1 VSALDCRDD
10 QRRAQVR
17 AHALT
22 GLDYLEV
29 GPDHVTLTTYFLGKA
44 PESLTE
50 PASVV
55 IEGGTR
61 VRGIRAVAIDVDRE
75 EDPELD
81 DSLTVRV
88 DREGDFS
95 TYTLRLAALDERGR
109 PTDQPPE
116 GVDPRYAALPFSF
129 KIDCP
134 SDADCAA
141 HAPCAPVD
149 RAEPAQEYLAKD
161 YASFRRLILDRLAL
175 VAPDWTERNPADIG
189 VTLVELLAYVGDSLS
204 YYQDAVATEA
214 YLGTA
219 RRRISVRRHLR
230 LVDYRLHEGCN
241 ARAWVCVQTPQD
253 LTFEAGEV
261 RFEAGPEGAAEPF
274 EPVADGA
281 IELIAAHSEIDFWT
295 WGDRD
300 CCLRKGA
307 TAATLRDGDPLPPIG
322 AAGEGE
328 DPQRPLAGLTA
339 GDVLVLEEVLGAR
352 TGNPADADRTH
363 RQPVA
368 LTKVTPGLDE
378 LYGQPVVEIEWAAAD
393 ALPFALCL
401 SSTSPGCE
409 PIDRVAVAH
418 GNAILV
424 AHGQPIGP
432 EPLGDVPE
440 VDLDAGCDCHGRPA
454 EPIVAAG
461 RFVPPPLAQGPVT
474 FSERV
479 GALVSATAALVQDP
493 RAALARVTLT
503 ATLPDP
509 DAATA
514 DWHAVGDLL
523 ASGPAD
529 RAFVVEIDD
538 EGHANLRFG
547 DGELGSAPPARASF
561 AARYRIGNGRRG
573 NVGAGAIARLVL
585 LSGSESGVDLVVRNP
600 LAASGGTEPE
610 PVADAKLIGPSAF
623 RAVLQRAITADD
635 YARLAERDPRLQRAA
650 ATLQW
655 TGSWYEAHVAVDPLG
670 SEDPD
675 PSLLADVDASLEHYR
690 RIGHDLAVVA
700 ASYVPLD
707 LELIVC
713 VQPDALQ
720 ADVVTAVRAALRAL
734 LRADNATFG
743 GHVAVSVIVAAAQAV
758 PGVDNAVVTRLQRLD
773 EPADGELERGYLAL
787 GPSEIAQ
794 LDDDPS
800 FPEHGHLTLVAEGG
814 R

>member
-141 HAPCAPVD
+141 HAPCPPVD

-261 RFEAGPEGAAEPF
+261 RFEAGPEVAAALQF
-274 EPVADGA
+274 A
-281 IELIAAHSEIDFWT
+281 IEAAVNRWLGDLIE
-295 WGDRD
+295 
-300 CCLRKGA
+300 LRG
-307 TAATLRDGDPLPPIG
+307 LDV
-322 AAGEGE
+322 EGE
-328 DPQRPLAGLTA
+328 DS
-339 GDVLVLEEVLGAR
+339 
-352 TGNPADADRTH
+352 
-363 RQPVA
+363 A
-368 LTKVTPGLDE
+368 LRIT
-378 LYGQPVVEIEWAAAD
+378 
-393 ALPFALCL
+393 
-401 SSTSPGCE
+401 
-409 PIDRVAVAH
+409 
-418 GNAILV
+418 
-424 AHGQPIGP
+424 
-432 EPLGDVPE
+432 
-440 VDLDAGCDCHGRPA
+440 
-454 EPIVAAG
+454 
-461 RFVPPPLAQGPVT
+461 
-474 FSERV
+474 
-479 GALVSATAALVQDP
+479 VQ
-493 RAALARVTLT
+493 
-503 ATLPDP
+503 
-509 DAATA
+509 
-514 DWHAVGDLL
+514 
-523 ASGPAD
+523 
-529 RAFVVEIDD
+529 
-538 EGHANLRFG
+538 
-547 DGELGSAPPARASF
+547 
-561 AARYRIGNGRRG
+561 Y
-573 NVGAGAIARLVL
+573 
-585 LSGSESGVDLVVRNP
+585 
-600 LAASGGTEPE
+600 
-610 PVADAKLIGPSAF
+610 
-623 RAVLQRAITADD
+623 
-635 YARLAERDPRLQRAA
+635 
-650 ATLQW
+650 
-655 TGSWYEAHVAVDPLG
+655 
-670 SEDPD
+670 
-675 PSLLADVDASLEHYR
+675 
-690 RIGHDLAVVA
+690 
-700 ASYVPLD
+700 
-707 LELIVC
+707 
-713 VQPDALQ
+713 
-720 ADVVTAVRAALRAL
+720 ALRATGEV
-734 LRADNATFG
+734 RTETFAPG
-743 GHVAVSVIVAAAQAV
+743 GAS
-758 PGVDNAVVTRLQRLD
+758 
-773 EPADGELERGYLAL
+773 
-787 GPSEIAQ
+787 
-794 LDDDPS
+794 
-800 FPEHGHLTLVAEGG
+800 
-814 R
+814 